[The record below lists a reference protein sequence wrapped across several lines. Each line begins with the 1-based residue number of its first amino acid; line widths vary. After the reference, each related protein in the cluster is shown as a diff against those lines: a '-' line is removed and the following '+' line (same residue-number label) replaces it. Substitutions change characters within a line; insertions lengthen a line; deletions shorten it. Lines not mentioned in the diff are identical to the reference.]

1 MADATWQDPTQV
13 NRLSIDMG
21 ATSPVF
27 DYCLKGADIGKS
39 TALSLHALG
48 LNVRYLT
55 GGIEAWKA
63 AGLPLQPKGAA
74 T

>member
-1 MADATWQDPTQV
+1 
-13 NRLSIDMG
+13 MG

-27 DYCLKGADIGKS
+27 DYCLKGVDIGKS

-48 LNVRYLT
+48 FNVRYLT

-63 AGLPLQPKGAA
+63 AGRPLQPKGAA